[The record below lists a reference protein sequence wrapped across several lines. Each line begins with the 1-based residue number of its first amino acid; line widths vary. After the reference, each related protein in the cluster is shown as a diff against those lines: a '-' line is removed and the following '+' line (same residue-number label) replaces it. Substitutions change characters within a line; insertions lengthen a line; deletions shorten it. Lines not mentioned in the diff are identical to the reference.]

1 MEKEEAVKK
10 IFDRFFDQDLIDAI
24 NESASFFEFEEDEIL
39 IDYGQ
44 YMKSIPLLLEGAI
57 KILREDPDMGELLL
71 YYLEKGDSCALSM
84 ACCMGHTRSEIRA
97 ITETKTTVAMIP
109 TDKMEEW
116 MQKYPSWRFFVL
128 NSYQKRFNE
137 LLMAVDNIAFNNMEQ
152 RLETYLL
159 ETTRVTN
166 TQILNKTHREIA
178 AELNTSRVVVSRLLK
193 KLENENKIQLNRNS
207 ITLL

>member
-166 TQILNKTHREIA
+166 TQIINKTHREIA

-193 KLENENKIQLNRNS
+193 KLENENKIRLNRNS

>member
-1 MEKEEAVKK
+1 MEKKKAVKK
-10 IFDRFFDQDLIDAI
+10 IFDRFFDKDLIDAI
-24 NESASFFEFEEDEIL
+24 NQSASFFEFEEDEVL

-44 YMKSIPLLLEGAI
+44 YIKSIPLLLDGAI
-57 KILREDPDMGELLL
+57 KILREDPDMGDLLL

-109 TDKMEEW
+109 TDTMEEW

-128 NSYQKRFNE
+128 NSYHKRFNE

-159 ETTRVTN
+159 ETTRVNN
-166 TQILNKTHREIA
+166 THTLNKTHREIA
-178 AELNTSRVVVSRLLK
+178 NELNTSRVVISRLLK

-207 ITLL
+207 ITLF

>member
-1 MEKEEAVKK
+1 MEKKKAVKK
-10 IFDRFFDQDLIDAI
+10 IFDRFFDKDLIDAI
-24 NESASFFEFEEDEIL
+24 NQSASFFEFEEDEVL

-44 YMKSIPLLLEGAI
+44 YIKSIPLLLDGAI
-57 KILREDPDMGELLL
+57 KILREDPDMGDLLL

-109 TDKMEEW
+109 TDTMEEW

-128 NSYQKRFNE
+128 NSYHKRFNE

-159 ETTRVTN
+159 ETTRVNN
-166 TQILNKTHREIA
+166 THTLNKTHREIA
-178 AELNTSRVVVSRLLK
+178 NELNTYRVVISRLLK

-207 ITLL
+207 ITLF